1 MSKSVRVLFF
11 IVYVII
17 IPKREKE
24 NQMKNPLKSKTFC
37 LMLLGLAALGVQIA
51 VGEQVIPYEYQGL
64 AIAAAGLVLRFVTS
78 EGISLPGVGSPK
90 P

>member
-1 MSKSVRVLFF
+1 
-11 IVYVII
+11 
-17 IPKREKE
+17 
-24 NQMKNPLKSKTFC
+24 MKNPLKSRTLV

-78 EGISLPGVGSPK
+78 EGITLPGAGERRPGET
-90 P
+90 PG